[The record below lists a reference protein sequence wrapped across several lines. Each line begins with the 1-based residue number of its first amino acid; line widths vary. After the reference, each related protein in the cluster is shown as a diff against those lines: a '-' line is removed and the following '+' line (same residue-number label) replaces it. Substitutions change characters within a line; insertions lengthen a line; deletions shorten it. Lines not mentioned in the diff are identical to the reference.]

1 MKEKR
6 KDRFAGTSSGAA
18 APPSPCAGK
27 AEGKAAVR
35 YQHWYCEPCKKKLE
49 GLGYILTET
58 GRAAAWRNCGL
69 CGSFALIT
77 PTDLYKPPAR
87 YRYRTGAGERA
98 RAGRR

>member
-1 MKEKR
+1 M
-6 KDRFAGTSSGAA
+6 KDREKERIATPGCGPARNDGAGGKTPPRYVYRYCAA
-18 APPSPCAGK
+18 C
-27 AEGKAAVR
+27 R
-35 YQHWYCEPCKKKLE
+35 KKLE

-77 PTDLYKPPAR
+77 PTDLFKPPKR
-87 YRYRTGAGERA
+87 YRYRTGAGERE